1 MFEKL
6 IQENEATTHE
16 LKEELAFYK
25 AKIEE

>member
-6 IQENEATTHE
+6 IQENEAITHE
-16 LKEELAFYK
+16 LNEELAFYK